1 MRLDLPPKTI
11 PPFPEFVALIAACMA
26 ATALSVDT
34 MLPALPVMGKAFGID
49 NPNRLQLIIS
59 VFFMGAGIGQFI
71 CGTLSDWLG
80 RRKVLLG
87 GLLVYVVL
95 SFIVSLVT
103 DLEHMLILRFF
114 QGVAA
119 AAASVIPRSAI
130 RDLYSGAQMAKM
142 LSTAHVVFLAV
153 PILAPSLG
161 QLILLGLPWRGIFF
175 MLTGAG
181 AVVALWVW
189 LRLPETLDPEV
200 RYAPSPAKFIR
211 VAGFIASERT
221 SLGYSLAVML
231 MTAMILSYLSLM
243 PQIFEEVF
251 HQPVML
257 GLVFALCAGAMAVG
271 AFTNIKLVEKLGT
284 RVMSHRAL
292 TGVIVMATIHVLWAL
307 SGRETLI
314 SFTILQALTMMCMAM
329 STSNFTAI
337 AMEKVGHVA
346 GTAAS
351 LQGVLSMVGGGFI
364 GAWIGQF
371 WTGGVWLL
379 PLSALGL
386 GVGALTLIA
395 LAEKGRLY
403 RNPA

>member
-34 MLPALPVMGKAFGID
+34 MLPALPVMGQAFGVD

-59 VFFMGAGIGQFI
+59 VFFMGIGLGQFI

-87 GLLVYVVL
+87 GLIAYVVI

-114 QGVAA
+114 QGMAA

-175 MLTGAG
+175 VLTGAG
-181 AVVALWVW
+181 ALVALWVW

-200 RYAPSPAKFIR
+200 RYAPSPGKFVR

-243 PQIFEEVF
+243 PQIFDEVF
-251 HQPVML
+251 HKPVML

-284 RVMSHRAL
+284 RVMSHRSL
-292 TGVIVMATIHVLWAL
+292 TGVIVIATIHFLWAL
-307 SGRETLI
+307 SGRETLL
-314 SFTILQALTMMCMAM
+314 SFTILQAATMMCMAM
-329 STSNFTAI
+329 CTSNFTAI

-371 WTGGVWLL
+371 WVGGVWLL

-386 GVGALTLIA
+386 GIGAMTLIA
-395 LAEKGRLY
+395 LAEKGHLY